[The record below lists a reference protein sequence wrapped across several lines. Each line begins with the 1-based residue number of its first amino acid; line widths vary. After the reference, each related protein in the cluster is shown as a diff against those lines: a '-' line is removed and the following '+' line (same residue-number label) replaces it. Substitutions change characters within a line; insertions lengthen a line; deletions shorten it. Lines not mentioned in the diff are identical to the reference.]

1 MILKHHR
8 LKLLKCD
15 HDPEVVIEAEF
26 ILLNLIDI
34 LIRVD
39 MNAEF
44 PDQYAQEQQNKFLNT
59 NLC

>member
-1 MILKHHR
+1 MILKR

-39 MNAEF
+39 MNTEF
-44 PDQYAQEQQNKFLNT
+44 PDKYAQEQQNKFLNT
-59 NLC
+59 KLC